1 MIYIAGTSIALF
13 ISALLLKKRKK
24 SKSDV
29 ILLFWMLILATHLY
43 LYYLNSFGN
52 LPSQLIG
59 VHLPIPL
66 LQALFL
72 YFYVSSVTNQFPKN
86 KIIIATHLLPTLLS
100 YFFLIPFFLL
110 SSEER
115 IKLMEN
121 HGKGYG
127 AYNTINVFS
136 IYASGIFYVIWSSL
150 LLKKH
155 KKNILDQF
163 SDIEEINLKWLQLLI
178 VGISIIWSIVIFSN
192 NSEYIFTSVAIFV
205 ILIGFFGI
213 QQKAIFS
220 TEVIIVKNP
229 NDLAIKTEEK
239 KEKYATSGLSNEA
252 ANEKYKYL
260 ISKITED
267 CYYKENNLSL
277 NDLAKKLDMSPNYL
291 SQIINKKEGKNFYDF
306 INSFRVEEFKR
317 LIANP
322 KNKQYTLLALAYDC
336 GFNSKSSFNRS
347 FKKYSG
353 ITPSQYIVSIKK

>member
-1 MIYIAGTSIALF
+1 MIYIAGASIALF
-13 ISALLLKKRKK
+13 ISALLFKKRKK

-29 ILLFWMLILATHLY
+29 ILLFWMLLLAAHLFV
-43 LYYLNSFGN
+43 YYLNAFGD
-52 LPSQLIG
+52 LPPQLIG

-66 LQALFL
+66 LQAVFL
-72 YFYVSSVTNQFPKN
+72 YFYVASVTNQFPKT
-86 KIIIATHLLPTLLS
+86 KIIVAAHLLPTLLS
-100 YFFLIPFFLL
+100 YLFLIPFFLL
-110 SSEER
+110 STEER
-115 IKLMEN
+115 IELIEN

-127 AYNTINVFS
+127 AYNTINIFS

-178 VGISIIWSIVIFSN
+178 VGISVIWSIVIFSN
-192 NSEYIFTSVAIFV
+192 KGEYIFTGVAIFV

-220 TEVIIVKNP
+220 PEVLIVKNP
-229 NDLAIKTEEK
+229 NDIVIK
-239 KEKYATSGLSNEA
+239 KEKYATSGLSNEV

-260 ISKITED
+260 ISKISEN
-267 CYYKENNLSL
+267 CYYIENNLSL

-347 FKKYSG
+347 FKKHSG
-353 ITPSQYIVSIKK
+353 ITPSQYVASVKE